1 MKEDTF
7 AVKKKTNKRA
17 LKVFDSMEE
26 AEWFMKQKSLGDD
39 HIIETRKGA
48 ATRCEQDW
56 CRVSNWCDQYA
67 RAANE

>member
-1 MKEDTF
+1 
-7 AVKKKTNKRA
+7 
-17 LKVFDSMEE
+17 MEE

-39 HIIETRKGA
+39 HIVETRKGS

-56 CRVSNWCDQYA
+56 CRVSSWCDEYA